1 MKYCVTCGRA
11 VEYDDAY
18 FCPYCGSRIR
28 TASEIVQE
36 DTAASILSGI
46 STEDPIDVEP
56 VTVLE
61 PEDIEEGYRVVL
73 ISRGTCTAK
82 MAKEVICDLLGYTA
96 TTATSLLE
104 EVPVELADELNER
117 QAVVLAQALA
127 EYGMQVTVV
136 DEDNRYV
143 NIDSQATNTV
153 YSSTGS
159 LTAAALAVIASLT
172 AANRVHRYRRY
183 KKPSLLDLIFK
194 PAYKVPQ
201 PVHVRR
207 KVVKE
212 PESLRRIAVKKT
224 RISTGI
230 PPKMVRVGKPGNAP
244 AGHSPVKPQSPARPQ
259 NAAKPNNAR
268 PQNAGKPQGSHGP
281 GGSAHGG
288 PGAQAPKRSGPQGGA
303 PKGNAP
309 KGGGPKGG
317 HGGR

>member
-18 FCPYCGSRIR
+18 FCPYCGSKIQ
-28 TASEIVQE
+28 TASEIVEE
-36 DTAASILSGI
+36 DTVTSILSGI

-82 MAKEVICDLLGYTA
+82 MAKEVICDLLGYTV

-136 DEDNRYV
+136 DENNRYV

-153 YSSTGS
+153 YSSTGD
-159 LTAAALAVIASLT
+159 LTAAALAVIGSLT

-183 KKPSLLDLIFK
+183 KKPSLQDLIFK
-194 PAYKVPQ
+194 PAYKVLQ

-230 PPKMVRVGKPGNAP
+230 PPKTVRVSKPGNAP
-244 AGHSPVKPQSPARPQ
+244 AAHGAAKPQSPARPQ

-268 PQNAGKPQGSHGP
+268 PKNAGKPQGGHGAA
-281 GGSAHGG
+281 GSRHGG
-288 PGAQAPKRSGPQGGA
+288 NAS
-303 PKGNAP
+303 KGVAP
-309 KGGGPKGG
+309 KGGR
-317 HGGR
+317 GGR

>member
-82 MAKEVICDLLGYTA
+82 MAKEVICDLLGYTV

-136 DEDNRYV
+136 DENNRYM

-153 YSSTGS
+153 YSSTGD
-159 LTAAALAVIASLT
+159 LTAAALAVSGSRT
-172 AANRVHRYRRY
+172 AANRGHRYRRD
-183 KKPSLLDLIFK
+183 KKPSLRDLIFK

-224 RISTGI
+224 RISKGI
-230 PPKMVRVGKPGNAP
+230 PPKTVRVSKPGNAP
-244 AGHSPVKPQSPARPQ
+244 AGHGSVKPQSPARPQ

-268 PQNAGKPQGSHGP
+268 PQNAGKPQGGHGAA
-281 GGSAHGG
+281 GSRHG
-288 PGAQAPKRSGPQGGA
+288 
-303 PKGNAP
+303 GNAP
-309 KGGGPKGG
+309 KGGAPKGG
-317 HGGR
+317 RSGR

>member
-1 MKYCVTCGRA
+1 MKYCVTCGKA
-11 VEYDDAY
+11 IEYDDAM
-18 FCPYCGSRIR
+18 FCPYCGKKIQ
-28 TASEIVQE
+28 TATEIVEE
-36 DTAASILSGI
+36 DTMAAIWNGI

-136 DEDNRYV
+136 DENNRYV

-153 YSSTGS
+153 YSATGD
-159 LTAAALAVIASLT
+159 LTAAALAVISSLT

-183 KKPSLLDLIFK
+183 KKPSLLDLIFR

-212 PESLRRIAVKKT
+212 PESLRRITVKKT

-230 PPKMVRVGKPGNAP
+230 PPKTASVRP
-244 AGHSPVKPQSPARPQ
+244 
-259 NAAKPNNAR
+259 AAKPLGTSH
-268 PQNAGKPQGSHGP
+268 PQAAGKPQGGHGP
-281 GGSAHGG
+281 AGGTHGENA
-288 PGAQAPKRSGPQGGA
+288 AQAPKKSGPQGGR
-303 PKGNAP
+303 GSAP
-309 KGGGPKGG
+309 KGGAPQGGSHGASHPGGG
-317 HGGR
+317 HGGRR

>member
-82 MAKEVICDLLGYTA
+82 MAKEVICDLLGYTV

-230 PPKMVRVGKPGNAP
+230 PPKTVRVGKPGNAP
-244 AGHSPVKPQSPARPQ
+244 AGPGPVKPQS
-259 NAAKPNNAR
+259 
-268 PQNAGKPQGSHGP
+268 GHGP
-281 GGSAHGG
+281 GGSQHGG
-288 PGAQAPKRSGPQGGA
+288 NAAQAPKRSASQGGA

-317 HGGR
+317 RGGR